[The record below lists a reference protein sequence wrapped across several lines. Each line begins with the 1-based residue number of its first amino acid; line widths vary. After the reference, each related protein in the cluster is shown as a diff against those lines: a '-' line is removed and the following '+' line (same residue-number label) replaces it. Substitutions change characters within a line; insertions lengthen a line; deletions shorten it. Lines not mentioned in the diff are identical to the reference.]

1 MSNDPYSISNDAK
14 PIQPPYSPPTTGQ
27 KQFDDPYSMSNDPYS
42 MSNDP
47 YSMSNDPYSISNDPY
62 GISTDSYHVTNDTY
76 NVSDDPYSISNDPY
90 KAMTTE
96 AGMGLPMGSEKN
108 NSPAPPYQEFAD
120 GQGRPDKA
128 NGYSEKSK
136 ETFVSAPTGDVR
148 AAAGQ
153 TQPENVLT
161 ATSTSPVDN
170 PEALQKRTARNL
182 WNMSRGAGK
191 FEAHTPSRSG
201 TPSLDSPTKAESSE
215 APAKPLEHSLTS
227 DASGGLNSSSAG
239 SDDSASTIATGVTTA
254 QDGASPSSTGP
265 PQTNATPV
273 VREKRRR
280 PFSSLNS
287 FVNFSSSSRAG
298 TQTEPSQETPTITE
312 SKTMPTQASA
322 SVEGSASP
330 ATSSKSAPTADYFA
344 EARPAGLAS
353 RTLSDNISTQKTP
366 INPFKPSEAA
376 LRALEFDINEPDE
389 EGYPLLVRAAM
400 DGSEEMVQKLIK
412 RHADVEAT
420 DASKRTAL
428 HASAAAGNSAVC
440 ILLLDNGAQ
449 LESTEVNSKTAL
461 QLAVE
466 AGHVDTVEL
475 LLNRSTF
482 KPGDA
487 KFLAAW
493 SSAVEAGN
501 VRVAEKFFEKGAT
514 PKALKKAAS
523 MPVIWAAKNGNLEM
537 LDFLIGKKFG
547 VEGEDGNGWT
557 ALHLA
562 AQNGYEKII
571 ERLLEKKVSAK
582 AVTPQKET
590 PLHLS
595 VKAGHVAATEALL
608 GKKGTAIGSQD
619 IHDQEPLHLAARGGS
634 AVITN
639 ALLLKKADVNAE
651 DKFGWQPLHIAI
663 AYGYTELVEQ
673 LMKSGAKIEEKLGST
688 SYKKAQ
694 TQTFLESGYWA
705 EARWPHPGSRPLHLS
720 TEYEREDITRILIEK
735 GAKVDSECSKD
746 WRPLHHAAFN
756 GSVSSVELLLNSGAY
771 VHAVNSDGATP
782 LAVGFRTSGRPI
794 SDADKARVQEL
805 LQSAMDTMPRHKAD
819 KLKNLGKSVK
829 SKTADEKN
837 EALKVVEA
845 YQTASSP
852 S

>member
-1 MSNDPYSISNDAK
+1 MSNDPYSISNDAN
-14 PIQPPYSPPTTGQ
+14 PIQPPYSPPTPAQ
-27 KQFDDPYSMSNDPYS
+27 EQFNDPYS

-47 YSMSNDPYSISNDPY
+47 YGMSNDPYSIPNDPY
-62 GISTDSYHVTNDTY
+62 GISVDSYHVTNDAY

-96 AGMGLPMGSEKN
+96 AGMGLPMGSEKDS
-108 NSPAPPYQEFAD
+108 SPAPPYQEFAD
-120 GQGRPDKA
+120 GQGRPDKV

-148 AAAGQ
+148 AAPGQ

-170 PEALQKRTARNL
+170 PEALHKKTARNL
-182 WNMSRGAGK
+182 WGISRGAGK
-191 FEAHTPSRSG
+191 SEAHTPSRSG
-201 TPSLDSPTKAESSE
+201 TPSLNSPTKAESSE

-227 DASGGLNSSSAG
+227 DASSGLNSSSAG
-239 SDDSASTIATGVTTA
+239 SDDSASTTGVTTP
-254 QDGASPSSTGP
+254 QDATSPSSTGP
-265 PQTNATPV
+265 PQPNATPV
-273 VREKRRR
+273 LKEKRRK

-298 TQTEPSQETPTITE
+298 PQTEPIQEIQTIIE

-322 SVEGSASP
+322 VVEGSASP

-366 INPFKPSEAA
+366 MSPFKPSEAA

-449 LESTEVNSKTAL
+449 LESTESNSKTAL

-475 LLNRSTF
+475 LLNRSAF

-487 KFLAAW
+487 NFLAAW
-493 SSAVEAGN
+493 YSAVEAGN

-514 PKALKKAAS
+514 PKGLKKTAS
-523 MPVIWAAKNGNLEM
+523 MPVLWAAKNGNLEM

-562 AQNGYEKII
+562 AQDGHVKII

-639 ALLLKKADVNAE
+639 ALLLKKADVSAE
-651 DKFGWQPLHIAI
+651 DKFGWQPLHIAV
-663 AYGYTELVEQ
+663 AYGHTELVEQ
-673 LMKSGAKIEEKLGST
+673 LIKSGAKIEEKLGST

-720 TEYEREDITRILIEK
+720 TEFEREDITRILIEK

-805 LQSAMDTMPRHKAD
+805 LQSAIDTMPRHKAD

-837 EALKVVEA
+837 ETLKVVEA
-845 YQTASSP
+845 YQTTTSP